1 MEKILNPFILA
12 KKFDYIL
19 KQAWDTV
26 RYINEKRIL
35 STSISGIKSINFVCY
50 GNICR
55 SAFAE
60 YYARKVFFSSGV
72 NIEITSSGLNA
83 KQSET
88 SPENAVIA
96 ARYFGVDLSGHKPSL
111 VTADM
116 VNEASVI
123 AGMHYF
129 NYTEFKKIFPRMEYK
144 FFLLKHLAW
153 PEYMLLNIPDPFG
166 KPLNDFV
173 KCFRE
178 ISHCID
184 ILALRLS

>member
-1 MEKILNPFILA
+1 MDILTPA
-12 KKFDYIL
+12 RKGKYQL

-35 STSISGIKSINFVCY
+35 NPSISGIRSINFVCY

-60 YYARKVFFSSGV
+60 HYAKKVFLSSGV
-72 NIEITSSGLNA
+72 DIETTSSGLNA
-83 KQSET
+83 KQSES

-96 ARYFGVDLSGHKPSL
+96 ARGFGIDLSGHKPSL
-111 VTADM
+111 ITADM

-129 NYTEFKKIFPRMEYK
+129 NYTEFKKIFPDRENK
-144 FFLLKHLAW
+144 FFLLKHLVW
-153 PEYMLLNIPDPFG
+153 PEYILLNIGDPFG
-166 KPLNDFV
+166 KPLKDFV
-173 KCFRE
+173 ECFRE
-178 ISHCID
+178 ISRCID
-184 ILALRLS
+184 ILASRLS

>member
-1 MEKILNPFILA
+1 MDILTPARKGNYLI
-12 KKFDYIL
+12 

-35 STSISGIKSINFVCY
+35 STSISGIRSINFVCY

-60 YYARKVFFSSGV
+60 HYAKKVFLSSGV
-72 NIEITSSGLNA
+72 DIETTSSGLNA
-83 KQSET
+83 KQSES
-88 SPENAVIA
+88 SPGNAVIA
-96 ARYFGVDLSGHKPSL
+96 ARYFGIDLSEHKPSL

-129 NYTEFKKIFPRMEYK
+129 NYTEFKKIFPGRENK
-144 FFLLKHLAW
+144 FFLLKHLVW
-153 PEYMLLNIPDPFG
+153 PEYMFLNIGDPFG
-166 KPLNDFV
+166 KPLKDFV
-173 KCFRE
+173 ECFRE
-178 ISHCID
+178 ISRCID
-184 ILALRLS
+184 ILATSLS